1 MKAYLDLGNGRQRLV
16 PLICYMHVMAM
27 DVISPGY
34 LSRKK
39 AEAPNSSEISQ
50 MWTELEDLHSKRFRV
65 NVINNLSALLFEF
78 NGTDCGIS

>member
-16 PLICYMHVMAM
+16 PLIMAV

-39 AEAPNSSEISQ
+39 AEALNSSESQ

-65 NVINNLSALLFEF
+65 NVINNLSALLYEF